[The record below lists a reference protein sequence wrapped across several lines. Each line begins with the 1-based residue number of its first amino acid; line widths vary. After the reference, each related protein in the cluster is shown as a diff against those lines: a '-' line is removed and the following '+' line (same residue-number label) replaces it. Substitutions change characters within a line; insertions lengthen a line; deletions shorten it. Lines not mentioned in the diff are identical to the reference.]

1 MDHLRPGARARQEDR
16 PRTLALLQ
24 CELFLSSVLSVSS
37 RDTDNTDRRDKTI
50 SHADDPAWGSDSGS
64 ASDLRLDSVMQ
75 SAPVQEPECRLVS
88 GLDAGLEPPSDSVR
102 DSASGSELD
111 FRGLVEPVELPAEL
125 LPDSASRPQYP
136 LPRASAVVNGE
147 FSRRCAS
154 GRTNMALQNP
164 ARP

>member
-1 MDHLRPGARARQEDR
+1 
-16 PRTLALLQ
+16 
-24 CELFLSSVLSVSS
+24 VLSVSS

-50 SHADDPAWGSDSGS
+50 SHADDPAWGSDSGSDSGS

-111 FRGLVEPVELPAEL
+111 FRGLVEPVELPAALPAEL

-164 ARP
+164 ART